1 MPAEVLELVLE
12 HDGHDWQVH
21 GKNLFAHAASLA
33 ELDRALIR
41 ALSANGDLTG
51 SITVNM
57 RFNRASLPG
66 WTRQYMPHYFN
77 RTITLT
83 PGNGAVSA

>member
-21 GKNLFAHAASLA
+21 GKNLIAHAASLA

-41 ALSANGDLTG
+41 ALSANSDLTG
-51 SITVNM
+51 SITVHM
-57 RFNRASLPG
+57 RFNRNSLPG

-77 RTITLT
+77 RTITLS
-83 PGNGAVSA
+83 PQSAHVSP